1 MVVILPYVG
10 ALLAGGVF
18 GLVYALIFT
27 VILGLPNPR
36 GTDAKIKNL
45 KWLLASLAGFGGGGS
60 GLLYFIHAELVLYL
74 WIGQAV
80 IFLPMRLYVGIT
92 YIKRL

>member
-1 MVVILPYVG
+1 
-10 ALLAGGVF
+10 
-18 GLVYALIFT
+18 
-27 VILGLPNPR
+27 
-36 GTDAKIKNL
+36 
-45 KWLLASLAGFGGGGS
+45 LASLAGFGGGGS

-80 IFLPMRLYVGIT
+80 IFLPLGIYVGIT

>member
-1 MVVILPYVG
+1 MTPCI
-10 ALLAGGVF
+10 AGGVF

-36 GTDAKIKNL
+36 GTNEKIKNL
-45 KWLLASLAGFGGGGS
+45 KWLIGSLAGFGGGGS
-60 GLLYFIHAELVLYL
+60 GLLYWINDELVLYL

-80 IFLPMRLYVGIT
+80 IFLPLGLYVGIK
-92 YIKRL
+92 YIMRV